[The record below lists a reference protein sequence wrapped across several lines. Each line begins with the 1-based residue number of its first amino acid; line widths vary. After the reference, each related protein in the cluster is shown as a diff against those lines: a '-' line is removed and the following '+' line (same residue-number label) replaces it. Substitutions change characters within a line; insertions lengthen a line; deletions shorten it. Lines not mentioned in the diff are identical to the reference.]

1 MFQQIRGEIARFTN
15 LLYHNISDITGVS
28 HVSVRAMSYMDI
40 LLGRLREGSNET
52 LPLRSYAVF
61 LTAPVSFISH
71 PRIFLF
77 LKLEGKYSLES
88 KEPHES
94 EIRAPPQPL
103 PYLMPTPPT
112 RFFITKNLSQPF
124 CR

>member
-52 LPLRSYAVF
+52 LPLRCYAVF
-61 LTAPVSFISH
+61 LTAPVSLISH
-71 PRIFLF
+71 P
-77 LKLEGKYSLES
+77 
-88 KEPHES
+88 
-94 EIRAPPQPL
+94 
-103 PYLMPTPPT
+103 
-112 RFFITKNLSQPF
+112 
-124 CR
+124 